1 MSVRNNSFINLFL
14 LIPLICSAKV
24 ISYEIEMEQQKK
36 LDFSQLL
43 KHVNSRFQP
52 ILQAPEQFRFQVIYT
67 MVHRN
72 QFNEPTFETFQFGM
86 KDGTYFYPA
95 SAIKFPIAVLAL
107 EKLNNISSI
116 DMDTPM
122 EIEDHPIGLLGMNRD
137 ETSHSG
143 YPSIAH
149 FIHKLFIVSD
159 NDAFNRL
166 YEFLGRDYIN
176 ERLWELGY
184 RSTRIRHR
192 LGIGLSEKQ
201 NLVTNQI
208 QFFNEDG
215 ILHQQ
220 ESEIGQLTL
229 DAPFDNYFIGES
241 HRVGNEVIPKPFDF
255 SKKNYMSL
263 KDKHNFLILTIFTE
277 EFENREINLTERD
290 KNYLYKCM
298 SILPRESHKPVYDRE
313 KYFDSYCK
321 FFLFGDNHATIP
333 PNIRLFNKVGLAY
346 GFLIDS
352 AYIVDFDNNVE
363 FFLSAVVY
371 GNENGI
377 INDDTYDYDSLTIPF
392 LSELGRV
399 IYEFELFRDK
409 EFIPDL
415 SRFKLEY

>member
-1 MSVRNNSFINLFL
+1 MSLKNNSFINLFL
-14 LIPLICSAKV
+14 LFTVICSVKV
-24 ISYEIEMEQQKK
+24 IGNEMEMEQQKK
-36 LDFSQLL
+36 LDFSQIL

-52 ILQAPEQFRFQVIYT
+52 ILQAPELYRFQVIYT
-67 MVHRN
+67 MVQRN

-122 EIEDHPIGLLGMNRD
+122 KIEDHPIGLLGMNRD

-208 QFFNEDG
+208 KFLNQDG

-220 ESEIGQLTL
+220 ESEKGQLTL

-241 HRVGNEVIPKPFDF
+241 HRVGNEVIPKPFEF

-263 KDKHNFLILTIFTE
+263 KDKHTFLIHTIFPE
-277 EFENREINLTERD
+277 VFENRKINLTERD

-298 SILPRESHKPVYDRE
+298 SILPRESHKPVYDRQ
-313 KYFDSYCK
+313 KYYDSYCK

-333 PNIRLFNKVGLAY
+333 PSIRLFNKVGLAY
-346 GFLIDS
+346 GFLIDN

-399 IYEFELFRDK
+399 IYEFELYREKDYVL
-409 EFIPDL
+409 DL

>member
-24 ISYEIEMEQQKK
+24 ISNEIEMEQHKK

-166 YEFLGRDYIN
+166 YEFLGSDYIN

-263 KDKHNFLILTIFTE
+263 KDKHNFLIHTIFPE

-377 INDDTYDYDSLTIPF
+377 INDDTYDYDSLTIHF

>member
-1 MSVRNNSFINLFL
+1 M
-14 LIPLICSAKV
+14 V
-24 ISYEIEMEQQKK
+24 IGNEMEMEQQKK

-43 KHVNSRFQP
+43 KHIDSRFQP
-52 ILQAPEQFRFQVIYT
+52 ILHAPEQFRFQVIYT

-72 QFNEPTFETFQFGM
+72 QSNEPTFETFQFGM

-122 EIEDHPIGLLGMNRD
+122 KIEDHPIGLLGMKRD

-159 NDAFNRL
+159 NDSFNRL

-176 ERLWELGY
+176 QRLWELGY

-201 NLVTNQI
+201 NLVTNQMR
-208 QFFNEDG
+208 FFNQEG
-215 ILHQQ
+215 ILYQQ
-220 ESEIGQLTL
+220 ESRSGQLTL
-229 DAPFDNYFIGES
+229 EAPFDNYFIGES
-241 HRVGNEVIPKPFDF
+241 HRVGNEVIQKPFDF

-263 KDKHNFLILTIFTE
+263 KDMHNFLIHTIFPE
-277 EFENREINLTERD
+277 VFENRKINLTELD
-290 KNYLYKCM
+290 KKYLYKCM
-298 SILPRESHKPVYDRE
+298 SILPRESHKPVYDLE

-352 AYIVDFDNNVE
+352 AYIVDFDNKVE
-363 FFLSAVVY
+363 YFLSAVVY

-377 INDDTYDYDSLTIPF
+377 INDDTYDYDSLTMPF

-399 IYEFELFRDK
+399 IYEFELSRDK
-409 EFIPDL
+409 NYIPDL
-415 SRFKLEY
+415 NRFKLEY

>member
-14 LIPLICSAKV
+14 LITLICSAKV
-24 ISYEIEMEQQKK
+24 ISNEIEMEQQKK

-263 KDKHNFLILTIFTE
+263 KDKHNFLIHTIFPE

>member
-14 LIPLICSAKV
+14 LITLICSAKV
-24 ISYEIEMEQQKK
+24 ISNEIEMEQQKK

-52 ILQAPEQFRFQVIYT
+52 ILQAPEQFRFQEIYT

-122 EIEDHPIGLLGMNRD
+122 EIEDHSIGLLGMNRD

-263 KDKHNFLILTIFTE
+263 KDKHNFLIHTIFPE

-399 IYEFELFRDK
+399 IYEFELFRD
-409 EFIPDL
+409 
-415 SRFKLEY
+415 

>member
-14 LIPLICSAKV
+14 LITLICSAMV
-24 ISYEIEMEQQKK
+24 IGNEMEMEQQKK

-43 KHVNSRFQP
+43 KHIDSRFQP
-52 ILQAPEQFRFQVIYT
+52 ILHAPEQFRFQVIYT

-72 QFNEPTFETFQFGM
+72 QSNEPTFETFQFGM

-122 EIEDHPIGLLGMNRD
+122 KIEDHPIGLLGMKRD

-176 ERLWELGY
+176 KRLWELGY
-184 RSTRIRHR
+184 RSTRIHHR

-208 QFFNEDG
+208 QFFNQDG
-215 ILHQQ
+215 ILYHQ
-220 ESEIGQLTL
+220 ESEIGQLPL

-241 HRVGNEVIPKPFDF
+241 HRVGNEVIPEPFDF

-263 KDKHNFLILTIFTE
+263 KDKHNFLIHTIFPE
-277 EFENREINLTERD
+277 VFENREINLTERD

-333 PNIRLFNKVGLAY
+333 SSIRLFNKVGLAY

-409 EFIPDL
+409 DYIPDL
-415 SRFKLEY
+415 NRFKLEY

>member
-24 ISYEIEMEQQKK
+24 ISNEIEMEQQKK

-263 KDKHNFLILTIFTE
+263 KDKHNFLIHTIFPE

-409 EFIPDL
+409 DYIPDL
-415 SRFKLEY
+415 NRFKLEY

>member
-24 ISYEIEMEQQKK
+24 ISNEIEMEQQKK

-263 KDKHNFLILTIFTE
+263 KDKHNFLILTIFPE

>member
-24 ISYEIEMEQQKK
+24 ISNEIEMEQQKK

-263 KDKHNFLILTIFTE
+263 KDKHNFLIHTIFPE

>member
-1 MSVRNNSFINLFL
+1 MSLKNNSFINLFL
-14 LIPLICSAKV
+14 LFTLICSVKV
-24 ISYEIEMEQQKK
+24 IGNEMEMEQEKN
-36 LDFSQLL
+36 LDFSQIL

-52 ILQAPEQFRFQVIYT
+52 ILQAPELYRFQVIYT

-122 EIEDHPIGLLGMNRD
+122 KIEDHPIGLLGMNRD

-149 FIHKLFIVSD
+149 FIHKLFIISD

-176 ERLWELGY
+176 KRLWELGY

-208 QFFNEDG
+208 KFFNQDG

-241 HRVGNEVIPKPFDF
+241 HRVGDEVIPKPFEF

-263 KDKHNFLILTIFTE
+263 KDKHTFLIHTIFPE
-277 EFENREINLTERD
+277 VFENRKMNLTERD
-290 KNYLYKCM
+290 KNYLFKCM
-298 SILPRESHKPVYDRE
+298 SILPRESNKPVYDRQ
-313 KYFDSYCK
+313 KYYDSYCK

-333 PNIRLFNKVGLAY
+333 PSIRSFNKVGLAY
-346 GFLIDS
+346 GFLIDN

-399 IYEFELFRDK
+399 IYEFELFREKDYV
-409 EFIPDL
+409 PDL

>member
-14 LIPLICSAKV
+14 LITLICSAKV
-24 ISYEIEMEQQKK
+24 ISNEIEMEQQKK

-263 KDKHNFLILTIFTE
+263 KDKHNFLIHTIFPE
-277 EFENREINLTERD
+277 EFENRENNLTERD

>member
-14 LIPLICSAKV
+14 LITLICSAKV
-24 ISYEIEMEQQKK
+24 ISNEIEMEQQKK

-263 KDKHNFLILTIFTE
+263 KDKHNFLIHTIFPE

-298 SILPRESHKPVYDRE
+298 SILPRESHKPVYDRQ
-313 KYFDSYCK
+313 KYYDSYCK

>member
-1 MSVRNNSFINLFL
+1 MSLKNNSFINLFL
-14 LIPLICSAKV
+14 LFTVICSVKV
-24 ISYEIEMEQQKK
+24 IGNEMEMEQQKK
-36 LDFSQLL
+36 LDFSQIL

-52 ILQAPEQFRFQVIYT
+52 ILQAPELYRFQVIYT
-67 MVHRN
+67 MVQRN

-122 EIEDHPIGLLGMNRD
+122 KIEDHPIGLLGMNRD

-208 QFFNEDG
+208 KFLNQDG

-220 ESEIGQLTL
+220 ESEKGQLTL

-241 HRVGNEVIPKPFDF
+241 HRVGNEVIPKPFEF

-263 KDKHNFLILTIFTE
+263 KDMHAFLIHTIFPE
-277 EFENREINLTERD
+277 VFENRKINLTERD

-298 SILPRESHKPVYDRE
+298 SILPRESHKPVYDRQ
-313 KYFDSYCK
+313 KYYDSYCK

-333 PNIRLFNKVGLAY
+333 PSIRLFNKVGLAY
-346 GFLIDS
+346 GFLIDN

-399 IYEFELFRDK
+399 IYEFELYREKDYVL
-409 EFIPDL
+409 DL

>member
-1 MSVRNNSFINLFL
+1 MSVRNNSFINLFF

-24 ISYEIEMEQQKK
+24 ISNEIEMEQQKK

-263 KDKHNFLILTIFTE
+263 KDKHNFLIHTIFPE